1 MSILKELPT
10 LEGSVEIK
18 GQMAYVSQQPWVFS
32 ASLRQ
37 NITFGSKYVKT
48 KYERILKAC
57 ALNKVKYMYVP
68 RCEKT
73 FLQGFANNKSVDQPA
88 HLRRLISAFVIH
100 LLESIISKLATSEI
114 SIF

>member
-57 ALNKVKYMYVP
+57 ALNKVKYMGLDMRKPV
-68 RCEKT
+68 
-73 FLQGFANNKSVDQPA
+73 FGGL
-88 HLRRLISAFVIH
+88 
-100 LLESIISKLATSEI
+100 
-114 SIF
+114 